1 MSVEIINI
9 WDMKTYPIEL
19 RQKII
24 AAVDQQLGTY
34 KEIAEMFGIAE
45 SYIYK
50 LLSQRRE
57 TDSLAPLPRGGGAAA
72 RLNEEHLLA
81 LAEMVAK
88 QPDATLEELRQQVQR
103 ETHRQVS
110 ISTVWRGL
118 ERIEFT
124 QKKDSVGARG

>member
-1 MSVEIINI
+1 LIN
-9 WDMKTYPIEL
+9 
-19 RQKII
+19 
-24 AAVDQQLGTY
+24 AV
-34 KEIAEMFGIAE
+34 
-45 SYIYK
+45 K
-50 LLSQRRE
+50 LAVSPHCRG
-57 TDSLAPLPRGGGAAA
+57 GGGAAA
-72 RLNEEHLLA
+72 RLNEEHLLT

-124 QKKDSVGARG
+124 QKKDSLGARG

>member
-1 MSVEIINI
+1 
-9 WDMKTYPIEL
+9 MKTYPIEL

-50 LLSQRRE
+50 LLRQRRE
-57 TDSLAPLPRGGGAAA
+57 TGSLAPLPRGGGAVAK
-72 RLNEEHLLA
+72 LNEEHLLT
-81 LAEMVAK
+81 LAETVAR
-88 QPDATLEELRQQVQR
+88 QPDATLEELRQQLHR
-103 ETHRQVS
+103 EIKVEIS

-124 QKKDSVGARG
+124 QKKDPARARG